1 MAANQMVY
9 PKELIELC
17 RIESSVS
24 DIEKQLKRMLPS
36 EEGNGAYDES
46 EKVQQVVSIVE
57 AAKQKRVPEFAYQV
71 TNPCS
76 DVASAELVKEVDELK
91 NSLFA
96 LRSIITLLQEAFD
109 GHSAGE
115 VLGQMEKT
123 AEILNPLF
131 LRKMEIDYSVGGLI
145 SFHV

>member
-1 MAANQMVY
+1 MTANQMAY

-36 EEGNGAYDES
+36 EETSSAYDES

-57 AAKQKRVPEFAYQV
+57 AAKQKRVSEFAYQV

-145 SFHV
+145 SFYV

>member
-1 MAANQMVY
+1 M
-9 PKELIELC
+9 
-17 RIESSVS
+17 
-24 DIEKQLKRMLPS
+24 
-36 EEGNGAYDES
+36 
-46 EKVQQVVSIVE
+46 E

-71 TNPCS
+71 TNPYS

-96 LRSIITLLQEAFD
+96 LRSVITLLQEAF
-109 GHSAGE
+109 GGRSAGE

-131 LRKMEIDYSVGGLI
+131 LRKMEIDYSVGDLSG
-145 SFHV
+145 SHV

>member
-96 LRSIITLLQEAFD
+96 LRSVITLLQEAFD
-109 GHSAGE
+109 GRSAGE

-131 LRKMEIDYSVGGLI
+131 LRKMEIDYSVGDLSG
-145 SFHV
+145 SYV

>member
-1 MAANQMVY
+1 MTANQMTY

-36 EEGNGAYDES
+36 EERNGAYDES

-115 VLGQMEKT
+115 VLDQMEKT

-145 SFHV
+145 SFYV

>member
-76 DVASAELVKEVDELK
+76 DLASAELVKEVDELK

-96 LRSIITLLQEAFD
+96 LRSVITLLQEAFD
-109 GHSAGE
+109 GRSAGE

-131 LRKMEIDYSVGGLI
+131 LRKMEIDYSVGDLSG
-145 SFHV
+145 SYV

>member
-96 LRSIITLLQEAFD
+96 LRSVITLLQEAFD
-109 GHSAGE
+109 GRSAGE